1 VVQYRLGERNS
12 NTCPKGYEVVEYD
25 HACAEAIQWLADVVN
40 WSMPV
45 TNTTYLMKTVL
56 DSNLFSSDQN
66 SVGLV
71 PYGCFADFSTLN
83 GGTTATPKINYNK
96 AGSKPL
102 PSAAPICQSD
112 RQTVEQYAK
121 SNADGTDCEDGYEK
135 IDTVQDCVRA
145 TQFLKINLTGGMLLH
160 DTFGLEKYLRTRE
173 IGSDSPLGERKPSGC
188 YLDKSCRVINGMQH
202 CSEADMVTEVWLN
215 HNSNGRRHDNSAPIC
230 KLKCGRYV
238 PHVKL
243 YAAEDEG
250 QHLRKGAVSEF
261 MGRPFASA
269 MGAFILLVATFAL
282 MSAKRQGYFKRSY
295 VSISVDATDL
305 NPDTTRNTYQSLVPE
320 NSFVPE
326 REVMNDDI
334 VP

>member
-12 NTCPKGYEVVEYD
+12 NTCPEGYEVVEYD
-25 HACAEAIQWLADVVN
+25 HACAEAIQWLADVVS

-56 DSNLFSSDQN
+56 ASNNPS
-66 SVGLV
+66 V
-71 PYGCFADFSTLN
+71 PYGCYADFSATLN
-83 GGTTATPKINYNK
+83 NKITATPKISYNK
-96 AGSKPL
+96 PGSTPFFLPL

-112 RQTVEQYAK
+112 RQTVKQYAK
-121 SNADGTDCEDGYEK
+121 SNTDSNDCEDGYEK
-135 IDTVQDCVRA
+135 IDTVQECVRA
-145 TQFLKINLTGGMLLH
+145 TQYLKINLTGGMLLH
-160 DTFGLEKYLRTRE
+160 DTFGMENYLRTRE
-173 IGSDSPLGERKPSGC
+173 IGSDSPLGERKPKGC

-215 HNSNGRRHDNSAPIC
+215 HNIIGRQHDNSAPIC